1 MHLNVQ
7 YLSEQCRSCGKK
19 GEQVRTCVGVWKAV
33 RRVRLMM
40 MMMMTVIVDAFNQR
54 QTLTSSRLQRSI
66 VRR

>member
-7 YLSEQCRSCGKK
+7 YFVSN
-19 GEQVRTCVGVWKAV
+19 GETAVKRVNKRGHVCGVWKAV

-40 MMMMTVIVDAFNQR
+40 IIMMTVIVDAVNQR
-54 QTLTSSRLQRSI
+54 QTLTSSGLQRSI